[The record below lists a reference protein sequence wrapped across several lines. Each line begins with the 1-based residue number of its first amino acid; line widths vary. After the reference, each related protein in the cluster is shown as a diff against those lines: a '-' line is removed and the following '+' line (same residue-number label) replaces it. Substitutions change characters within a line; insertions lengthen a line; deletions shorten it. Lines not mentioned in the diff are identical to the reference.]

1 MRPLPLPPPDA
12 NSAPPRGPPLGTA
25 PAGIAASCT
34 EAGTRHRTPTGI
46 SRAGNNSEIK
56 IGDLGLSTLMKEEA
70 KAQSVLG
77 DPPSP
82 PPPPLRLSTR

>member
-1 MRPLPLPPPDA
+1 MPLC
-12 NSAPPRGPPLGTA
+12 PPRGPLGTT
-25 PAGIAASCT
+25 PAGSAAPCT

-77 DPPSP
+77 DPPPPLP
-82 PPPPLRLSTR
+82 PPCA